1 VFHSIT
7 GCDTMSAFVGRGKR
21 TCWDAWNK
29 FPEATKAFVEL
40 FHSPHISDTTL
51 ATLQRFVV
59 ILYDANCSCSSV
71 NAARGKLFAAKG
83 KPLEHIPP
91 TLDALLQHIKRALYR
106 LVYGVS
112 LCWLNPVCQVR
123 VHGDGG

>member
-1 VFHSIT
+1 VAERH
-7 GCDTMSAFVGRGKR
+7 VGTLG
-21 TCWDAWNK
+21 TNI
-29 FPEATKAFVEL
+29 PEATEAFVEL

-71 NAARGKLFAAKG
+71 NAARRKLFAAKG

-91 TLDALLQHIKRALYR
+91 TLDALL
-106 LVYGVS
+106 S
-112 LCWLNPVCQVR
+112 T
-123 VHGDGG
+123 